1 MLCVPINYI
10 SRLQHLRSLSI
21 ESCYCCPYFDNN
33 LGEWVSVPS
42 ASPSHNS
49 NTSSRQSEDGVEDLR
64 GALVGCYLNQNS
76 AKRSPYRENSEYGF
90 YALHS
95 KFNLTM
101 RMRSKY
107 ALYDKSEQ
115 KIVIRNFNTLES
127 QLEVLRYVYDSR
139 SPTV

>member
-76 AKRSPYRENSEYGF
+76 AKRSPYRENSD
-90 YALHS
+90 
-95 KFNLTM
+95 
-101 RMRSKY
+101 KY